1 MSQLRLVVSQN
12 SNPNSPLSKLDGVT
26 CRMLPARSSESL
38 FLTKARQLEAARP
51 HAAAFIERLLD
62 DLLADG

>member
-1 MSQLRLVVSQN
+1 
-12 SNPNSPLSKLDGVT
+12 
-26 CRMLPARSSESL
+26 MLPARSSESL